1 MLLMDIYKI
10 RDFAVQHPP
19 LECREIEDVAAAA
32 SERNAQQFLARVR
45 KIPLTSRRSSMEE
58 ALNQTDLDDRVISR
72 FLLSCLEVAAKAK
85 DEDESK
91 LIGMVCSLCSGGRE
105 EDPAV
110 RQRALVVSLQLW
122 RRNTSQFTALRVLH
136 RWGID
141 ETDAT
146 DQQLEEIQSMSED
159 LLTTDNWRLLPLFLK
174 AFPRFAQEHASR
186 IDEAID
192 KMCEEGSFKAAI
204 QVAKCALWPSSR
216 IGRLYRKLQFHQI
229 KTGATS
235 EGKELASIAA
245 CRKDQGLQR
254 LFVKELFKAGKL
266 ELASERISAWS
277 LEGLQPTSWQKR
289 KGAKRARKFYRP
301 PAHLNVR
308 TVSLK
313 DEVEEGVSVLQRAQ
327 CIGFDTESLPRG
339 RPCLLQ
345 VASGR
350 HALLIDL
357 LTLQPDCAASTASRW
372 ALCCNQEQS

>member
-1 MLLMDIYKI
+1 
-10 RDFAVQHPP
+10 
-19 LECREIEDVAAAA
+19 
-32 SERNAQQFLARVR
+32 
-45 KIPLTSRRSSMEE
+45 MEE